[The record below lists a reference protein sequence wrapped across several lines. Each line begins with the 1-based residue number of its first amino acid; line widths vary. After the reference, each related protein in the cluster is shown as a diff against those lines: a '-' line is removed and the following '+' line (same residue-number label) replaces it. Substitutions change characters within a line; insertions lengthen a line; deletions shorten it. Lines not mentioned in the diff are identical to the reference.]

1 MPYEEFNECPNLAE
15 GIRYPLNAAGVMRFK
30 AKIAPSAA
38 RREVLHY
45 CTVVVLSSEAQ
56 SYLAIWSNKSVV
68 GGIRSFK
75 EEFYDGERA

>member
-15 GIRYPLNAAGVMRFK
+15 SILYPLDAAGIMRFK
-30 AKIAPSAA
+30 AKITPSAA

-45 CTVVVLSSEAQ
+45 CTVVVRSSEAQ
-56 SYLAIWSNKSVV
+56 SYLAIWSNKGVV
-68 GGIRSFK
+68 GGIRGLK